1 MILQLKNVSL
11 IKNKKFILKDLN
23 WEVKKGEHW
32 VILGANGSG
41 KTMLLKML
49 TGYIWPSR
57 GEITLLGEKFGETD
71 IGKLRQLVGWVSF
84 DLQSRMQEEFKVLD
98 IVLSGY
104 FGSIGL
110 YKKPGKELFK
120 IAGQALAEVGLK
132 GLGQR
137 SFTTLSYGE
146 QKRVLIGR
154 SLINQPRLLMLDE
167 PCSGLDLR
175 ARATF
180 LELIE
185 ELAKKNSPTIIFVTH
200 HLEEIVPDISHIL
213 ALKKGR
219 IMGKGIKK
227 DILTKDL
234 TTKLYE

>member
-11 IKNKKFILKDLN
+11 IKNKKFILKDLD

-32 VILGANGSG
+32 VILGSNGSG

-49 TGYIWPSR
+49 AGYLWPSR
-57 GEITLLGEKFGETD
+57 GKITLLGEKFGETD
-71 IGKLRQLVGWVSF
+71 IGKLRQLIGWVSF
-84 DLQSRMQEEFKVLD
+84 DLQSRMPEEFKALD

-110 YKKPGKELFK
+110 YKQPRKELIK
-120 IAGQALAEVGLK
+120 KAQQALVEVGLMDF
-132 GLGQR
+132 GDR
-137 SFTTLSYGE
+137 SFATLSYGE
-146 QKRVLIGR
+146 QKLVLIGR
-154 SLINQPRLLMLDE
+154 SLINQPKLLMLDE
-167 PCSGLDLR
+167 PCSGLDLK
-175 ARATF
+175 AIASF

-185 ELAKKNSPTIIFVTH
+185 KLAKKNSPTIIFVTH

-219 IMGKGIKK
+219 VIGKGVRK
-227 DILTKDL
+227 DMLKEDL
-234 TTKLYE
+234 IDKLYE